1 MYVNT
6 SKGTLEQKAKHYV
19 TTNVTL
25 KKMVSTRG
33 IFTVSGTLKSTKPEK
48 SKKKNLNR
56 K

>member
-25 KKMVSTRG
+25 RKMVSTRG
-33 IFTVSGTLKSTKPEK
+33 IFTVSSTLKSTKTEK
-48 SKKKNLNR
+48 SMKKNR
-56 K
+56 KRK